1 MRCFFDTS
9 VLIAAVLEE
18 HDSHDRALR
27 LYAQANPSQSLC
39 AAHNLAEVYSILTSY
54 PGKQRLRP
62 DQALLALEE
71 ILQRLTIVSLD
82 AKEYSTGIRKF
93 ASIGIVGGATY
104 DALIAECA
112 LKAKADVLYT
122 LNIRDF
128 MRLGP
133 EIAAMVK
140 SP

>member
-1 MRCFFDTS
+1 MRSFFDTS
-9 VLIAAVLEE
+9 VLVAAVLEE
-18 HDSHDRALR
+18 HDNHDRSLP
-27 LYAQANPSQSLC
+27 LYSRAGPSHSHC

-62 DQALLALEE
+62 DQALLVIEE
-71 ILQRLTIVSLD
+71 IQQRLTILSLD
-82 AKEYSTGIRKF
+82 AKESSAGIRKF
-93 ASIGIVGGATY
+93 ASRGIVGGTIY

-122 LNIRDF
+122 LNLRDF

-133 EIAAMVK
+133 DIAAMVK